1 MTYTVRNTG
10 SGDYK
15 RIHDGIDD
23 VATILRLSNKK
34 WGIYSLSEKKLT
46 NVTFDTPER
55 AKTFYANNLVGKV

>member
-1 MTYTVRNTG
+1 MTYAVRNTG

-15 RIHDGIDD
+15 RIHDGIAD

-46 NVTFDTPER
+46 NVTFDTAAR

>member
-15 RIHDGIDD
+15 RIHDGIAD
-23 VATILRLSNKK
+23 VATLLQLSNKK

-46 NVTFDTPER
+46 NVTFDTAVR
-55 AKTFYANNLVGKV
+55 AKTFYVTNLVGKV